1 LKDSALDLLEKRAE
15 EYQVIAFILLSITGI
30 CGDPPSLSFDM
41 LDRQAYLVEESGG
54 GWRSFRQ
61 CRDDDFLIPKPLP
74 SPPVGKLNGRPTSVL
89 SPDPES

>member
-1 LKDSALDLLEKRAE
+1 LKDSALDLLKKRAE
-15 EYQVIAFILLSITGI
+15 EYQVIAFLLLSTGKY
-30 CGDPPSLSFDM
+30 GDLPSLSFDM
-41 LDRQAYLVEESGG
+41 LDRQACLVEESGG

-74 SPPVGKLNGRPTSVL
+74 SPPVGRLIGRPTSVL